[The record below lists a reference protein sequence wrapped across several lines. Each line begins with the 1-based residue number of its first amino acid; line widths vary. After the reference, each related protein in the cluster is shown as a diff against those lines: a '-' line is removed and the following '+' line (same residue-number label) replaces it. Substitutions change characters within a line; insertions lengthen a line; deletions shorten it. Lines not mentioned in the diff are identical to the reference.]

1 MLSND
6 NTKAILFDIHVVI
19 PTNLQLERPG
29 YLALF
34 FRIDMQLPFHV
45 LWRHV
50 CWMYHV
56 GQFGIL
62 VKIN

>member
-6 NTKAILFDIHVVI
+6 NTKAVLSYIHVVI
-19 PTNLQLERPG
+19 PTNLQLERLG
-29 YLALF
+29 RLALF
-34 FRIDMQLPFHV
+34 FRIDMQLPFHI

-50 CWMYHV
+50 CWIDV

>member
-6 NTKAILFDIHVVI
+6 NTKAILFYIHVVI

-29 YLALF
+29 HLALF

-50 CWMYHV
+50 CWM
-56 GQFGIL
+56 
-62 VKIN
+62 

>member
-6 NTKAILFDIHVVI
+6 NTKAILCYIHVVI

-29 YLALF
+29 HLALF
-34 FRIDMQLPFHV
+34 FPHRYAVTFSPFV
-45 LWRHV
+45 APCLLD
-50 CWMYHV
+50 V

>member
-6 NTKAILFDIHVVI
+6 NTKVILCYIHVVI

-29 YLALF
+29 HLALF
-34 FRIDMQLPFHV
+34 FRIDMQLLFHV

-50 CWMYHV
+50 CWM
-56 GQFGIL
+56 
-62 VKIN
+62 